1 MATANQKAA
10 RAKFAAKAR
19 SGMGKL
25 PTHEGARASSRLW
38 FYNSVS
44 AVCSGLSD
52 MSACYGSNTSSGLP
66 PCSAA
71 SAK

>member
-1 MATANQKAA
+1 MATAKQKAA

-25 PTHEGARASSRLW
+25 PTHEGARQVAAAG

-44 AVCSGLSD
+44 AVCPGLSD
-52 MSACYGSNTSSGLP
+52 ISAC
-66 PCSAA
+66 
-71 SAK
+71 

>member
-1 MATANQKAA
+1 MATAKQKAA

-19 SGMGKL
+19 SGRAKL

-38 FYNSVS
+38 FLQQRVGRWL
-44 AVCSGLSD
+44 GLSD
-52 MSACYGSNTSSGLP
+52 ISTCYGSNTSSGLP
-66 PCSAA
+66 PCAAA

>member
-38 FYNSVS
+38 IYNSVS
-44 AVCSGLSD
+44 AVCPGLSD
-52 MSACYGSNTSSGLP
+52 ISAC
-66 PCSAA
+66 
-71 SAK
+71 